1 MSDCQDVLRQLWEYL
16 DGELPA
22 DEAEEI
28 RDHLEDCAHCNPQY
42 EFQLRFLDA
51 LVKAYAAREV
61 PGPEFVRRLRAAL
74 DAIGTDLT

>member
-1 MSDCQDVLRQLWEYL
+1 MSDCQDVLQQLWEYL

-22 DEAEEI
+22 AEAEEI
-28 RDHLEDCAHCNPQY
+28 REHLAECAHCNPQY

-61 PGPEFVRRLRAAL
+61 PRPEFVRRLKGAL

>member
-22 DEAEEI
+22 GEAEEI
-28 RDHLEDCAHCNPQY
+28 REHLADCAHCNPQY

-61 PGPEFVRRLRAAL
+61 PHPEFVRRLRAAL
-74 DAIGTDLT
+74 DGIGDDLT

>member
-1 MSDCQDVLRQLWEYL
+1 MSDCQSVIRQLWEYL

-22 DEAEEI
+22 GEAEEI
-28 RDHLEDCAHCNPQY
+28 REHLAACAHCYPQY

-61 PGPEFVRRLRAAL
+61 PQPEFVRRLRATL
-74 DAIGTDLT
+74 DTMDDSLA

>member
-16 DGELPA
+16 DGELSPA
-22 DEAEEI
+22 KADEI

-51 LVKAYAAREV
+51 LVKSYAAREV
-61 PGPEFVRRLRAAL
+61 PAPEFVRRLRAAL
-74 DAIGTDLT
+74 DSIGDDLA

>member
-22 DEAEEI
+22 GEADEI
-28 RDHLEDCAHCNPQY
+28 REHLEDCAHCNPQY

-61 PGPEFVRRLRAAL
+61 PQPEFVRRLRAAL
-74 DAIGTDLT
+74 DAIGNNLT

>member
-1 MSDCQDVLRQLWEYL
+1 MSDCQSVIRQLWEYL

-22 DEAEEI
+22 GEAEEI
-28 RDHLEDCAHCNPQY
+28 REHLAACAHCYPQY

-61 PGPEFVRRLRAAL
+61 PHPEFVRRLRTTL
-74 DAIGTDLT
+74 DAIGDDLT